1 MKNLLLVCL
10 SFGGA
15 VLFSLGCSSVTT
27 RHMHGSD
34 IAPAAEAN
42 LKMDTVA
49 NNNTSLNLNVKHL
62 APPSRLSG
70 DATTY
75 VVWLNP
81 TVGDMDVY
89 QNMGAL
95 RVDKNLEAN
104 FETVIPHR
112 NFNLIITA
120 EKSALGNK
128 PTGKKIMEATLTHL
142 AE

>member
-1 MKNLLLVCL
+1 MKNVLLLGVSL
-10 SFGGA
+10 GA
-15 VLFSLGCSSVTT
+15 SILFTLGCSSVTT

-34 IAPAAEAN
+34 IAPAAEAT

-70 DATTY
+70 DASTY
-75 VVWLNP
+75 VVWLSP
-81 TVGDMDVY
+81 TVGDLDLY
-89 QNMGAL
+89 QNMGSL
-95 RVDKNLEAN
+95 IVDKNLEAN
-104 FETVIPHR
+104 FETVVPHR

-120 EKSALGNK
+120 EKSAMGNK
-128 PTGKKIMEATLTHL
+128 PFGKKIMETTLISL